1 MTLRVKPRSC
11 PPDRGNGRAGAFGRT
26 ASPDGLA
33 FGSRVP
39 PGRRQKSPIGDPASK
54 TPDSSR
60 SYFRYS
66 RSGRADRPGG
76 THDFSPAIHRWD
88 AVASPSLPCVPEG
101 RARRRRRGQLCGG
114 EKHSPVSCSLPP
126 RPGRGGTLSARGGSA
141 LIASTPPRSD
151 RAVRYTCGVRLF
163 RALGEIFDIR
173 RNSLARARILSRTH
187 SAGNPFPRTRER
199 IPAGVGPR
207 RNSRPSRHPVP
218 LYREGIVTCLRVS
231 R

>member
-1 MTLRVKPRSC
+1 MSRLFFPPPEKFRGSRRMSWRGKGLRARLRAFRPPGRRAGRPPPRGGLPPHPKSGRRAYLTLRVKPRSC

-114 EKHSPVSCSLPP
+114 EEHSPVSCSLPP
-126 RPGRGGTLSARGGSA
+126 RPGPAAAGRLA
-141 LIASTPPRSD
+141 LAADHR
-151 RAVRYTCGVRLF
+151 
-163 RALGEIFDIR
+163 
-173 RNSLARARILSRTH
+173 
-187 SAGNPFPRTRER
+187 
-199 IPAGVGPR
+199 
-207 RNSRPSRHPVP
+207 
-218 LYREGIVTCLRVS
+218 
-231 R
+231 